1 MTDASPFSI
10 ICATCS
16 TPGTGRFCSNCGA
29 SLKPASCTDCGTE
42 LTPGARFC
50 QNCGKP
56 SGAQPV
62 ERTEVGQPS
71 AGRSVS
77 NSLPWIVAAI
87 ALVTLLAF
95 LAGNAFNSRR
105 GSSLDAPQNA
115 LPQAGLDGRGPT
127 ADAPAE
133 GAVRGPDISQLSPQ
147 ERADRLFNRVMLLN
161 SQGKTDS
168 VLFFAPMAISAYQML
183 SPMNS
188 DQRYDLGR
196 IAEVAGA
203 LPLARAQ
210 ADTILLENPK
220 HLLGLI
226 LASRIASL
234 DKRTAD
240 QKGFDSR
247 LVSAYQAESARK
259 LPEYDRHEDDIDNA
273 LAEARR
279 SSVTGR

>member
-1 MTDASPFSI
+1 M
-10 ICATCS
+10 
-16 TPGTGRFCSNCGA
+16 CSNCNA
-29 SLKPASCTDCGTE
+29 SLTS
-42 LTPGARFC
+42 GARFC
-50 QNCGKP
+50 HSCGTP
-56 SGAQPV
+56 STAQSAQASAATPIGDK
-62 ERTEVGQPS
+62 RT
-71 AGRSVS
+71 AA

-115 LPQAGLDGRGPT
+115 LPQAGLDDRAP
-127 ADAPAE
+127 AVDVPQDAPI
-133 GAVRGPDISQLSPQ
+133 RGPDISQLSPQ
-147 ERADRLFNRVMLLN
+147 ERADRLFNRVMLLS

-168 VLFFAPMAISAYQML
+168 VLFFAPMAMSAYQML

-203 LPLARAQ
+203 LPVARAQ

-226 LASRIASL
+226 LASRIAGL
-234 DKRTAD
+234 DKRAVD
-240 QKGFDSR
+240 RKGFDSR
-247 LVSAYQAESARK
+247 LISAYQAESARK
-259 LPEYDRHEDDIDNA
+259 LPEYVRHGDDIDNA
-273 LAEARR
+273 LTEARR
-279 SSVTGR
+279 LSTPAR